1 MEKDSPKSEDVVA
14 EGEGDIAEKENTAA
28 VADNAGEAEKEKK
41 IPEDSISDVSKAAKE
56 NFDSLENTSSEAK
69 NSAIGKTKSPAT
81 NTLTESAEAKATTAD
96 TTTISGN
103 ANKKEDAATKE
114 AAPKENAGNRA
125 TAKTKDTAAMATTS
139 PSSHTGEFVVVDE
152 MGIDDNYDEDVGITD
167 TNVEETITELIATG
181 HMFKAHAIAKKI
193 FQKYPNNV
201 DIAQAYS
208 LVLLKT
214 GAVEESKK
222 LVYQIL
228 DITPQKDDATGEMM
242 ITTEALQSSKFL
254 LDGNPETIAGI
265 GFIFKESWKYS
276 HHCRDLEISRDLFL
290 ASFRKNKKTNT
301 GINAAWLS
309 WLTGDDE
316 QAKQLSTE
324 VLKLLPPFGLE
335 ASFDELIDLAEAQLL
350 IGREDDACKL
360 YEEAMK
366 QSENIN
372 YISIVTARQQLYFLR
387 EAGFKVPHEAMEILT
402 PPTIVV
408 FTGHAI
414 DHPSFQT
421 SLFPPD
427 IEADVKRIITEK
439 LRSINAKIGY
449 SSASCGAD
457 IIFIEALLSIGGEI
471 NIILPFAISDFVE
484 NNVRHAGPRWEKR
497 FEKVLEKA
505 HSVTFACEDRYL
517 GHDMLYRF
525 SNHVMHGSAVMRGKF
540 LTTEPH
546 LMAVWHSRTESM
558 PGGPTDFIDR
568 WTNISTLHLID
579 LDEIAGDAEVSTE
592 KIDTELIQPQN
603 FSVSFD
609 PFISQSPDR
618 VIKSMMFSDL
628 SGYSKLQDEHIPSF
642 LDFLVKL
649 NGAMEKIGVTL
660 ESLNTWGDAVF
671 AVADSAIKI
680 ADFGLR
686 YCDIIENLGKKYP
699 EFPFPIRAR
708 ISLHSGPVF
717 IAEDPFIKKMN
728 FYGGHINR
736 AARLEPVTTV
746 GQVYATQQFVALLHG
761 ETNDERNEYTQKGLK
776 YYERYATEYV
786 GMISL
791 AKSYGQQE
799 VYHLRWA

>member
-1 MEKDSPKSEDVVA
+1 VSEKDKENEKS
-14 EGEGDIAEKENTAA
+14 GDIVGDSVPESESSPILEEKSDDSQDTPPASEEVAAEEVAVEEA
-28 VADNAGEAEKEKK
+28 VLEEISAEVAD
-41 IPEDSISDVSKAAKE
+41 
-56 NFDSLENTSSEAK
+56 
-69 NSAIGKTKSPAT
+69 SAIEANTTVLGSENNSNSTPDEVDTLDEEEEEEEEEDETERCTGKI
-81 NTLTESAEAKATTAD
+81 EDQITT
-96 TTTISGN
+96 
-103 ANKKEDAATKE
+103 
-114 AAPKENAGNRA
+114 
-125 TAKTKDTAAMATTS
+125 
-139 PSSHTGEFVVVDE
+139 
-152 MGIDDNYDEDVGITD
+152 
-167 TNVEETITELIATG
+167 LIATG
-181 HMFKAHAIAKKI
+181 HMFKAHAIAKKA
-193 FQKYPNNV
+193 FNKNPNNV
-201 DIAQAYS
+201 NLAQAYA

-214 GAVEESKK
+214 GAVEESRK
-222 LVYQIL
+222 LIYPIL
-228 DITPQKDDATGEMM
+228 KIVPQEDEATGQMM
-242 ITTEALQSSKFL
+242 ATVEDVRKSKFL
-254 LDGNPETIAGI
+254 EEGLPETIAGL
-265 GFIFKESWKYS
+265 GHIFRESWKYS
-276 HHCRDLEISRDLFL
+276 HHCRDLEISRELYL
-290 ASFRKNKKTNT
+290 ASFKRNQKTST

-309 WLTGDDE
+309 WLTGDDQ
-316 QAKQLSTE
+316 QAKQLSAS

-335 ASFDELIDLAEAQLL
+335 ASFRELIDLSEAQLL

-366 QSENIN
+366 QSENEN
-372 YISIVTARQQLYFLR
+372 YISIVAARQQLYFLR
-387 EAGFKVPHEAMEILT
+387 EAGFKVPNAALEILT

-414 DHPSFQT
+414 DHPSFQI
-421 SLFPPD
+421 SLFPPE
-427 IEADVKRIITEK
+427 IEADVKRIITDK
-439 LRSINAKIGY
+439 LKAINAKIGY

-457 IIFIEALLSIGGEI
+457 IIFIEALQSIGGEI
-471 NIILPFAISDFVE
+471 NIILPFSIQDFVDT
-484 NNVRHAGPRWEKR
+484 NVRHAGPRWEKR
-497 FEKVLEKA
+497 FEKILQNA
-505 HSVTFACEDRYL
+505 HSVSFACEDRYL

-525 SNHVMHGSAVMRGKF
+525 SNYVMHGSAVMRGKF

-546 LMAVWHSRTESM
+546 LMAVWHSRTESL

-568 WTNISTLHLID
+568 WSNISTLHLID
-579 LDEIAGDAEVSTE
+579 LDEVSGAESTD
-592 KIDTELIQPQN
+592 KIEPSLVQIQKGTL
-603 FSVSFD
+603 SFD
-609 PFISQSPDR
+609 PFISKSPDR

-642 LDFLVKL
+642 LDFLGKL
-649 NGAMEKIGVTL
+649 QAAMDKIGVTL

-686 YCDIIENLGKKYP
+686 YCDIIESLGRKYP

-761 ETNDERNEYTQKGLK
+761 ETSDEQNEYIQKGLK
-776 YYERYATEYV
+776 YYERYSTEYV

-799 VYHLRWA
+799 VYHLRWR